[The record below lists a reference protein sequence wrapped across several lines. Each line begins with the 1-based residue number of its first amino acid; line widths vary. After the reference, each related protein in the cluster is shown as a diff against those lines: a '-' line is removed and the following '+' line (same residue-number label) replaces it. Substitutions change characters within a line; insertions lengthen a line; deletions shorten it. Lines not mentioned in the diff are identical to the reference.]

1 MRLRSPALARAAVRP
16 GRRVAGR
23 QSPRLLAVLALLAA
37 VVLMRLRAHPEA
49 RPVGPT
55 SPTSMPTLATPGA
68 RPTPLPPLA
77 VDPALEALI
86 DRLVDEDNGSTA
98 VVIRNLRTGAGAAYH
113 DQEVMASA
121 SLAKVPILYEVYRQL
136 AAGTIHLDDRLTVTA
151 EAITGGAGVLQG
163 REGDQLSV
171 AELLKLS
178 VTISDNVAARLLMLR
193 VGGAEAIN
201 RSMDALGL
209 SHTRLYSD
217 DRPNTTTA
225 AEMATLMAIVAAGG
239 DARRLPGGATPDS
252 LASLLALA
260 QAQNWLA
267 DGIPSGVIVAH
278 KSGQLP
284 GVRNDAG
291 ILYTPKGP
299 VVVVGLTGDLANQDE
314 AETFLTRLGH
324 DVYQYFS

>member
-1 MRLRSPALARAAVRP
+1 MFAVLLLVAAAVIF
-16 GRRVAGR
+16 V
-23 QSPRLLAVLALLAA
+23 
-37 VVLMRLRAHPEA
+37 RLRARPDPRPASH
-49 RPVGPT
+49 RPVPAPANAA
-55 SPTSMPTLATPGA
+55 SAPRVSY
-68 RPTPLPPLA
+68 PPLTL
-77 VDPALEALI
+77 DPALQTLVT
-86 DRLVDEDNGSTA
+86 RLVDEDNGSTA

-136 AAGTIHLDDRLTVTA
+136 AAGTLHLDDRLTVTA
-151 EAITGGAGVLQG
+151 DAITGGAGVLQG
-163 REGDQLSV
+163 REGDQLTV

-193 VGGAEAIN
+193 VGGAEAVN

-209 SHTRLYSD
+209 SHTRLYPD

-225 AEMATLMAIVAAGG
+225 SEMATLMAMVAAGG
-239 DARRLPGGATPDS
+239 DAHPTPAGSVPDS
-252 LASLLALA
+252 LASLLALP

-267 DGIPSGVIVAH
+267 DGVPSGAIVAH

-299 VVVVGLTGDLANQDE
+299 VVVVGLTSDLANQDD

-324 DVYQYFS
+324 DVYQYFSS